1 MSFWEELEI
10 KVNIYISSRKSYD
23 MDDIILCSSKYLK
36 TCAHNSRKKAENLG
50 VYIPFE
56 DFYSEYLLS
65 FWQGIETFLDSTNL
79 SLKNIILRRLFIA
92 EKKVWRLYKK
102 KTKTEWDKNG
112 VSYASA
118 RWEELN
124 NEKVT
129 KKTYNQFTDYML
141 IMNDDFRNFANE
153 KQENSQLISLLLFG
167 YSPSETIKIMGI
179 SDNYDTA
186 SRKKIERAKKS
197 FERYLNLNK
206 YSIFM

>member
-92 EKKVWRLYKK
+92 EKK
-102 KTKTEWDKNG
+102 
-112 VSYASA
+112 
-118 RWEELN
+118 
-124 NEKVT
+124 
-129 KKTYNQFTDYML
+129 
-141 IMNDDFRNFANE
+141 
-153 KQENSQLISLLLFG
+153 FG
-167 YSPSETIKIMGI
+167 DCT
-179 SDNYDTA
+179 
-186 SRKKIERAKKS
+186 RKKLKQNGTK
-197 FERYLNLNK
+197 
-206 YSIFM
+206 MV